1 MQAER
6 IGTHNKKQRNFS
18 SLQDV
23 KDINRLKMRMLN
35 MTGLVEKGFLLGL
48 GFLALTRERA
58 EKVVEDLIEKGK
70 LTREEAPK
78 VLKDLLAKA
87 EEEKKAL
94 EARVDAGLER
104 ALQRVNLPT
113 RKDLEEV
120 NKKLDQVLKELKK
133 KS

>member
-6 IGTHNKKQRNFS
+6 NGTANKKQRNFS
-18 SLQDV
+18 SLQGV
-23 KDINRLKMRMLN
+23 KDINQLRMRISD
-35 MTGLVEKGFLLGL
+35 MTNLVEKGFLLSLGL
-48 GFLALTRERA
+48 LALTRDRA

-70 LTREEAPK
+70 LTREDAPK

-94 EARVDAGLER
+94 EARIDAGLER
-104 ALQRVNLPT
+104 ALQRFNLPT
-113 RKDLEEV
+113 RKELEEV